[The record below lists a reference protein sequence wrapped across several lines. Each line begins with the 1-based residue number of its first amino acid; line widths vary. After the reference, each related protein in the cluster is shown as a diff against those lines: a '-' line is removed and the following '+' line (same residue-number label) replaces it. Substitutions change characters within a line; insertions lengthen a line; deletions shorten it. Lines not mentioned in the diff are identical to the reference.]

1 MTIAKQES
9 GLRVMAKQEL
19 KIDIYD
25 DETGKVFV
33 LSQSIKDLNEYSKAK
48 AINKFINSETKVL
61 ETSIE
66 TFLRQVLH
74 EEGVNIQDG
83 SKQALERAFLELEHK
98 GKTIY
103 IRDRYYEINGERIIG
118 ESPNNMTVIMEDDIL
133 SCAMEI
139 EVGNCG

>member
-9 GLRVMAKQEL
+9 GLKVMAKQEL